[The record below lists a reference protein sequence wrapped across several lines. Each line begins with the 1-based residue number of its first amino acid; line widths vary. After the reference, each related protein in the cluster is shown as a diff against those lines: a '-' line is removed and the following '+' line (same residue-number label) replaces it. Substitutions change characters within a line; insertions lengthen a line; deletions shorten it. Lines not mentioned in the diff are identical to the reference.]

1 MTIIVSIEG
10 NIGSGKSRFIAALQ
24 SQLHLSQ
31 RKVKFLADP
40 VDDWNTIRDEHDT
53 TMLELYYADQAKYAF
68 PFQMMAY
75 ISRLSLLRAALK
87 EDNYAFIFTE
97 RSVFTDKNVFAA
109 MLREDG
115 KIKPIEYAIYLR
127 WFDEFVQDL
136 PPIQYVHIKTEPE
149 VAHARVCHR
158 ARPGEIIS
166 LDYLRNCQ
174 QYHDQWFA
182 KLKTPLL
189 ELDGNEDIDLK
200 PSVLSSWIYE
210 VQEFTENL
218 YYKSLP
224 RFC

>member
-31 RKVKFLADP
+31 RKVKFLAEP

-127 WFDEFVQDL
+127 WFDEFVQGF
-136 PPIQYVHIKTEPE
+136 V
-149 VAHARVCHR
+149 VAR
-158 ARPGEIIS
+158 
-166 LDYLRNCQ
+166 L
-174 QYHDQWFA
+174 
-182 KLKTPLL
+182 
-189 ELDGNEDIDLK
+189 
-200 PSVLSSWIYE
+200 VL
-210 VQEFTENL
+210 
-218 YYKSLP
+218 
-224 RFC
+224 